1 MPQEKRIKAVQIPD
15 GAPLPAS
22 PEELAQALFKSADRK
37 LENDMADE
45 AYGSDAPVRKKGRGK
60 K

>member
-15 GAPLPAS
+15 GTPLPTS

-37 LENDMADE
+37 LVEDMKDE
-45 AYGSDAPVRKKGRGK
+45 PWASSGPGRKRKA
-60 K
+60 

>member
-15 GAPLPAS
+15 GAPLPTS

-37 LENDMADE
+37 LEMAADE
-45 AYGSDAPVRKKGRGK
+45 PLASSGPGRKKRRK
-60 K
+60 SV